1 LQIFHVEFDGT
12 FFSRKKF
19 EEVGIKSK
27 PASKQEGDPKN
38 DEKNEENLPIMM
50 ETEIGNPLEDS
61 VDHMEKDYNRFIRD
75 M

>member
-50 ETEIGNPLEDS
+50 EAEIGNSSQYLLP
-61 VDHMEKDYNRFIRD
+61 HMS
-75 M
+75 